1 MEQITRTTTPKAML
15 QSAYEK
21 EVCSKKT
28 IVRFKVDGIKIP
40 PPRRLKVNILFNDGT
55 TKTAEAVLVSA
66 YSDYAYYDL
75 SAADAKEV
83 YPHVGKIQRIE
94 VVGE

>member
-1 MEQITRTTTPKAML
+1 MEQITQKATL
-15 QSAYEK
+15 LNAYERQI
-21 EVCSKKT
+21 CSKK
-28 IVRFKVDGIKIP
+28 IVVRFKVDGIKMP

-55 TKTAEAVLVSA
+55 MKTAEAVLVSA
-66 YSDYAYYDL
+66 YSNYAYYDL

-83 YPHVGKIQRIE
+83 YPHVDKIQRIE

>member
-1 MEQITRTTTPKAML
+1 MEQITNPKPL
-15 QSAYEK
+15 QATLLNAYERQI
-21 EVCSKKT
+21 CSKK
-28 IVRFKVDGIKIP
+28 IVVRFKVDGIKMP

-66 YSDYAYYDL
+66 YSNYAYYDL

-83 YPHVGKIQRIE
+83 YPHVDKIQGIE